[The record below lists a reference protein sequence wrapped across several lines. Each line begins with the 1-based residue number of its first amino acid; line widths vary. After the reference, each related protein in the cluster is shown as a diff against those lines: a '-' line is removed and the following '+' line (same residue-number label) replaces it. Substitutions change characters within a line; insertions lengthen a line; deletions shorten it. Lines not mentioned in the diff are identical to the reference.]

1 MTFNQLHRGSCYLI
15 FFPFW
20 LNYIWTSVTYDTK
33 LHEDCLSNVY
43 TLSSSA
49 HIWWNSKDDRLLLTR
64 NFWNVKDGF
73 KLFREASFVPP
84 PLLIQ
89 TVSVCCTG
97 KVDGH
102 ASLPVFLKNFWAKL
116 DFLSRNIYHFLSAG
130 DCRHRN
136 RLVSVVFK
144 LCKRIICPIRMTSF
158 YNFDFGL
165 KELKP
170 RITLFLGIWKGFGII
185 LWKKGQDVN
194 RRWIFRL

>member
-1 MTFNQLHRGSCYLI
+1 MTQSYMK
-15 FFPFW
+15 
-20 LNYIWTSVTYDTK
+20 T
-33 LHEDCLSNVY
+33 VY
-43 TLSSSA
+43 QMFIRSPRPPTFDG
-49 HIWWNSKDDRLLLTR
+49 IVKTTVLLLTR

-73 KLFREASFVPP
+73 KLFREASLVPP

-194 RRWIFRL
+194 RRWVFRL

>member
-1 MTFNQLHRGSCYLI
+1 MKTVHQMFIRSPC
-15 FFPFW
+15 PP
-20 LNYIWTSVTYDTK
+20 
-33 LHEDCLSNVY
+33 
-43 TLSSSA
+43 TL
-49 HIWWNSKDDRLLLTR
+49 DRIVKTTALLLTR

-102 ASLPVFLKNFWAKL
+102 ASLPVFLKNF
-116 DFLSRNIYHFLSAG
+116 LSRNIYHFLSAG
-130 DCRHRN
+130 DCLHRN
-136 RLVSVVFK
+136 RLVAVVFK

-170 RITLFLGIWKGFGII
+170 RITLFLGI
-185 LWKKGQDVN
+185 
-194 RRWIFRL
+194 